1 MDITSLS
8 ASTSQTLGAQ
18 LMQQL
23 QATGPGSQ
31 DLTGLSSLLEDN
43 LSLSPAAKQLA
54 QAPTAVTLA
63 MTDLLSTQ
71 KDVSGDLAQ
80 LKTWFQQNPQ
90 SLAGIVSSLQGG
102 SSTYSASAALGSNS
116 ALVASLLGGKHSG
129 AVTSN
134 LLNLLLGTS
143 GSQDPLLAALG
154 DSSSTDSAASG
165 LLG

>member
-31 DLTGLSSLLEDN
+31 DLTGLSALLEDN
-43 LSLSPAAKQLA
+43 LSLSPAAQQLA
-54 QAPTAVTLA
+54 QAPAAVTKA

-102 SSTYSASAALGSNS
+102 GSTYSASAALGSNS
-116 ALVASLLGGKHSG
+116 ALVAELLSGKHSSATTG
-129 AVTSN
+129 N

-143 GSQDPLLAALG
+143 SQDPLLAALG
-154 DSSSTDSAASG
+154 DSSSGTANG